1 MNPVLFGI
9 DPKWNSLLPLVAINV
24 LMLSTVVIFAVFV
37 YRKRPG
43 DPDLIGRHSSK
54 LVGPFLREYWAW
66 FISPIEWFFIKLNV
80 SPNTLT
86 TLGFLLSGVSAYA
99 FATGHMGVAGWFMII
114 GGTFDMFDGRVARKS
129 GKTSKSGAFYDA
141 VMDRFGESLVFF
153 GLAYYYRDSWILF
166 LVLGAMVGSLMVSY
180 TKARG
185 DSEGVDCKGGI
196 MQRPERIVYLGVG
209 SIFSPPFRQIV
220 SPGVQPPVEYLT
232 IAALGVIAVMTTLTA
247 FYRMYYIFRKLR
259 IRDGYSPKEP
269 NLPLFRKF
277 THRYLDS

>member
-9 DPKWNSLLPLVAINV
+9 DPKWNSLLPLVAINA
-24 LMLSTVVIFAVFV
+24 LMLSTVVIFWVFV
-37 YRKRPG
+37 YRKKPG
-43 DPDLIGRHSSK
+43 DPDLVGRHTSRM
-54 LVGPFLREYWAW
+54 VGPFLREYWAW
-66 FISPIEWFFIKLNV
+66 FIFPFEWSFLKLNI

-86 TLGFLLSGVSAYA
+86 TFGFLLSCVSAYA

-114 GGTFDMFDGRVARKS
+114 AGTFDMFDGRVARKS

-141 VMDRFGESLVFF
+141 VMDRFGEAVVFL
-153 GLAYYYRDSWILF
+153 GLAYFYRDSWILF
-166 LVLGAMVGSLMVSY
+166 LVLGALVGSLMVSY

-185 DSEGVDCKGGI
+185 DSEGVQCNGGI

-220 SPGVQPPVEYLT
+220 NPGAPTPVEYLT
-232 IAALGVIAVMTTLTA
+232 IAALAVIAVMTTLTS
-247 FYRMYYIFRKLR
+247 FYRMYYIFRKLK
-259 IRDGYSPKEP
+259 IKDGYSPKES
-269 NLPLFRKF
+269 NMPLFRKF